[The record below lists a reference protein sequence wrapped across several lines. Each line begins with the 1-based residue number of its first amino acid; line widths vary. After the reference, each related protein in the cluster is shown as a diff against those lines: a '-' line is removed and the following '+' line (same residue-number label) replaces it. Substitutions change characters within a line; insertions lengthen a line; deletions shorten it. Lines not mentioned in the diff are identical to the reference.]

1 MPRLPTRVAD
11 LATRYESPEPPPSPT
26 RLKRAS
32 HLIRRQ
38 NNIVQVA
45 QIDTSPHF
53 QSTDASQQDAIPF
66 ESDGH
71 DPAETRGLEKERQLL
86 QLERELEL
94 KAREIERGREEL
106 IKARRDIAKQ
116 PPSPSTPPQ
125 LAQQLIPR
133 SRDRNRQQQLEVPF
147 PASQTD
153 TAESPSSASRHSY
166 NSAHSSS
173 QLEQAPL
180 TPSPTSSVQQANHL
194 LHSPQPLPS
203 ISQHVQR
210 TSPSPQSASQTY
222 ARSPHVDYRTS
233 GPPADMLPRPA
244 TQSVQSKGQQQH
256 PPYCGCE
263 RCTAKYREAPNPTPS
278 SHALRPPDQPIT
290 LRPSS
295 SGSGEGSWVG
305 NGEMGGKRSVGGEK
319 PKVGWMRRLSMPIV
333 MGHALNLDSSSFKK
347 GHREGGSGSGLYT
360 LGAGIGNTPLP
371 SPQSR
376 GGLFSLDGKRNA
388 SATNLRSAH
397 GGVSVREDGKL
408 AGRRSYETNLA
419 AGRSARR

>member
-1 MPRLPTRVAD
+1 MPTRVAD
-11 LATRYESPEPPPSPT
+11 LATRYESPEPPSST

-32 HLIRRQ
+32 HLNRRQ
-38 NNIVQVA
+38 NSNIVQVA

-53 QSTDASQQDAIPF
+53 QSTDTSEQDVTPA
-66 ESDGH
+66 ESDRH
-71 DPAETRGLEKERQLL
+71 DSAETKGLDKERQLL

-94 KAREIERGREEL
+94 KAREIEREGDEL

-116 PPSPSTPPQ
+116 PPSPPP

-147 PASQTD
+147 PAGQTD

-166 NSAHSSS
+166 HSGHSSS

-194 LHSPQPLPS
+194 LHSPQSLPS
-203 ISQHVQR
+203 ISQHVER
-210 TSPSPQSASQTY
+210 TSPSPQLASQTY
-222 ARSPHVDYRTS
+222 AGSHVNYRTPGS
-233 GPPADMLPRPA
+233 SADMLLRP
-244 TQSVQSKGQQQH
+244 QPIPQSKGQQH

-263 RCTAKYREAPNPTPS
+263 RCTAKYGEPPNPSPS

-290 LRPSS
+290 LRPSG
-295 SGSGEGSWVG
+295 SGSGEG
-305 NGEMGGKRSVGGEK
+305 MGGKRSVAGEK
-319 PKVGWMRRLSMPIV
+319 PKGGWMRRLSMPVV

-347 GHREGGSGSGLYT
+347 GHRESSSGSGLYA
-360 LGAGIGNTPLP
+360 LGAGIGNTPNPP
-371 SPQSR
+371 SK

-388 SATNLRSAH
+388 SATNLRSANH
-397 GGVSVREDGKL
+397 AGVSVREDGKL